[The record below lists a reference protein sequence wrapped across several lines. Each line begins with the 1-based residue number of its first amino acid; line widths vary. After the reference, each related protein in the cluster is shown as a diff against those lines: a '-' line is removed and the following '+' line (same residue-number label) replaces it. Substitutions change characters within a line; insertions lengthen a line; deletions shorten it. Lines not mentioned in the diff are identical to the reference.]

1 MPCCCTCLSALTR
14 YLHSVNVAGPS
25 FPAATTPATMHNIIF
40 SAVLQIHG
48 LNFLPWKQSSEA
60 AVTAACYNI
69 LGTAIEVLNITLVS
83 SADVVHR
90 RKMLSESIMPAGKV
104 PTLAEISLTQR
115 VILHIVMSIN
125 PEDFEPVTATLE
137 GPEPN
142 GLLATTMRNQHLA
155 GALNP

>member
-1 MPCCCTCLSALTR
+1 M
-14 YLHSVNVAGPS
+14 
-25 FPAATTPATMHNIIF
+25 
-40 SAVLQIHG
+40 
-48 LNFLPWKQSSEA
+48 
-60 AVTAACYNI
+60 TAACYNI

-90 RKMLSESIMPAGKV
+90 RKMLSESIMPAGEV
-104 PTLAEISLTQR
+104 PTLAGISLTQR

-142 GLLATTMRNQHLA
+142 GLLATTMRNQDVA